1 MNSENKPLDEEE
13 IETLILQAPS
23 RYVQEARLLLTYAAQ
38 NGLDLEEQLVKE
50 IVEAKSALEFNRWNA
65 DIESRFWLALNQIA
79 KLVAPV
85 SVDSLKATHVLTDDQ
100 DLKRKT
106 GFLGNLSTWFFGRK
120 RRSSAQKSVITYQR
134 GTLWVLALLMGAQ
147 FYWIIVSNLTTDI
160 SQTLPKKIEVL
171 EQERSRLL
179 LQVSPEKMLP
189 KNRETPDETTNIEY
203 ISDEMLDI
211 SQKVDTTSLLPIN
224 QQIQLIDKQI
234 EETKYRLE
242 ANYNLLTIWVST
254 FFINKTQESIL
265 KKQNQNTSQ
274 KLETQRSILRD
285 TAALQEAK
293 FILQGI
299 QLYILPLL
307 YGLLGAAAYVLRTL
321 TTEIRNLTYEI
332 ESNIRYRLR
341 IQLGAVS
348 GLAIG
353 WFSDAGLTFSAST
366 LSLSPLA
373 LAFLAGYS
381 VEVLFSLM
389 DRMIYTFSSEET
401 PIRNKAP
408 DKKS

>member
-1 MNSENKPLDEEE
+1 MDIESKVLEETENFN
-13 IETLILQAPS
+13 LQAPS

-38 NGLDLEEQLVKE
+38 NGLDLEESLIKE
-50 IVEAKSALEFNRWNA
+50 IVEAKSALETNRWSVE
-65 DIESRFWLALNQIA
+65 IESRFWLAFNKVA

-85 SVDSLKATHVLTDDQ
+85 SVASLKATHVLTEDQ
-100 DLKRKT
+100 NCNRRG
-106 GFLGNLSTWFFGRK
+106 GFVNDFNSWLFGK
-120 RRSSAQKSVITYQR
+120 KSRSAAQRSVITYQR
-134 GTLWVLALLMGAQ
+134 GTLSALALLMLAQ

-160 SQTLPKKIEVL
+160 SQTLPKKIEIL

-179 LQVSPEKMLP
+179 LQVSTGKVIS
-189 KNRETPDETTNIEY
+189 KDTKQSDIAAETNAPLEDVAFPLKKTEE
-203 ISDEMLDI
+203 
-211 SQKVDTTSLLPIN
+211 VALLPIN
-224 QQIQLIDKQI
+224 QQIQLIDKQL

-242 ANYNLLTIWVST
+242 ANYNLLTMWVST
-254 FFINKTQESIL
+254 FFINRSQENL
-265 KKQNQNTSQ
+265 KKQVNSL
-274 KLETQRSILRD
+274 KVETQRDILKN

-389 DRMIYTFSSEET
+389 DRMIYTFSSTEDVEKKQK
-401 PIRNKAP
+401 N
-408 DKKS
+408 DKSSVN

>member
-1 MNSENKPLDEEE
+1 MDIESKATEENESVN
-13 IETLILQAPS
+13 LQAPL

-50 IVEAKSALEFNRWNA
+50 IVEAKSALETNRWNS
-65 DIESRFWLALNQIA
+65 DIEARFWLAFNKIA

-85 SVDSLKATHVLTDDQ
+85 SVDSLKATHVLTEDQ
-100 DLKRKT
+100 NFNRKG
-106 GFLGNLSTWFFGRK
+106 GFFNEIMIRLFGK
-120 RRSSAQKSVITYQR
+120 KSRSAAQRSVITYQR
-134 GTLWVLALLMGAQ
+134 GTLSVLAVLMLAQ

-160 SQTLPKKIEVL
+160 SQTLPKKIETL
-171 EQERSRLL
+171 EQDRNRLL
-179 LQVSPEKMLP
+179 LQVSPEKIIS
-189 KNRETPDETTNIEY
+189 KDKKQSEITAEAGVTPD
-203 ISDEMLDI
+203 
-211 SQKVDTTSLLPIN
+211 DTIFPPKKTEEVALLPIN

-234 EETKYRLE
+234 EEMKYRLE
-242 ANYNLLTIWVST
+242 ANYNLLTMWVST
-254 FFINKTQESIL
+254 FFINRSQENL
-265 KKQNQNTSQ
+265 KKQANSQ
-274 KLETQRSILRD
+274 KVENQRDILKN

-389 DRMIYTFSSEET
+389 DRMIYTFSSDESST
-401 PIRNKAP
+401 KSLKK
-408 DKKS
+408 DKTTLT

>member
-1 MNSENKPLDEEE
+1 M
-13 IETLILQAPS
+13 
-23 RYVQEARLLLTYAAQ
+23 
-38 NGLDLEEQLVKE
+38 
-50 IVEAKSALEFNRWNA
+50 
-65 DIESRFWLALNQIA
+65 
-79 KLVAPV
+79 
-85 SVDSLKATHVLTDDQ
+85 
-100 DLKRKT
+100 
-106 GFLGNLSTWFFGRK
+106 
-120 RRSSAQKSVITYQR
+120 
-134 GTLWVLALLMGAQ
+134 
-147 FYWIIVSNLTTDI
+147 
-160 SQTLPKKIEVL
+160 
-171 EQERSRLL
+171 
-179 LQVSPEKMLP
+179 
-189 KNRETPDETTNIEY
+189 
-203 ISDEMLDI
+203 
-211 SQKVDTTSLLPIN
+211 
-224 QQIQLIDKQI
+224 
-234 EETKYRLE
+234 
-242 ANYNLLTIWVST
+242 WVST
-254 FFINKTQESIL
+254 FFI
-265 KKQNQNTSQ
+265 KQSQGLVLEQQYSQ
-274 KLETQRSILRD
+274 KLETQRGILKN

-389 DRMIYTFSSEET
+389 DRMIYTFSSSENLEKK
-401 PIRNKAP
+401 PRN
-408 DKKS
+408 DKNISS

>member
-1 MNSENKPLDEEE
+1 MDTENKSIEENE
-13 IETLILQAPS
+13 NLQAPS

-38 NGLDLEEQLVKE
+38 NGLELEERLVKE
-50 IVEAKSALEFNRWNA
+50 IVEAKSALETNRWNTE
-65 DIESRFWLALNQIA
+65 IEARFWMAFNQIA

-85 SVDSLKATHVLTDDQ
+85 SVDSLKATHVLTDDHNFN
-100 DLKRKT
+100 RKG
-106 GFLGNLSTWFFGRK
+106 GFLNDFSNRFFGK
-120 RRSSAQKSVITYQR
+120 KTRSAAQRSVITYQR
-134 GTLWVLALLMGAQ
+134 GTLWVLALLMLAQ

-160 SQTLPKKIEVL
+160 SQTLPKKIENL

-179 LQVSPEKMLP
+179 LQVSPEKAISKDKKP
-189 KNRETPDETTNIEY
+189 PEIVAEAGITPDEVVPTPKKTEEVPI
-203 ISDEMLDI
+203 
-211 SQKVDTTSLLPIN
+211 LPIN
-224 QQIQLIDKQI
+224 QQIQIIEKQI

-242 ANYNLLTIWVST
+242 ANYNLLTVWVSS
-254 FFINKTQESIL
+254 FFANRTQENFR
-265 KKQNQNTSQ
+265 KQGIPQ
-274 KLETQRSILRD
+274 KLEAQKNILRD
-285 TAALQEAK
+285 TASLQEAK

-389 DRMIYTFSSEET
+389 DRMIYTFSSSEDVEKKQ
-401 PIRNKAP
+401 RN
-408 DKKS
+408 DKNISS

>member
-1 MNSENKPLDEEE
+1 MEKMMNIENKTVEENE
-13 IETLILQAPS
+13 NLQAPA
-23 RYVQEARLLLTYAAQ
+23 RYVHEARLLLTYAAQ
-38 NGLDLEEQLVKE
+38 NGLDLDEQLVKE
-50 IVEAKSALEFNRWNA
+50 IVGAKTALECNRWNTE
-65 DIESRFWLALNQIA
+65 IEAKFWLAFNKIA

-100 DLKRKT
+100 SFSRKG
-106 GFLGNLSTWFFGRK
+106 GFFNEIAVRFFGK
-120 RRSSAQKSVITYQR
+120 KLRSAAQRSVITYQR
-134 GTLWVLALLMGAQ
+134 GTLIVLAILMLAQ

-160 SQTLPKKIEVL
+160 SQTLPKKIEAL

-179 LQVSPEKMLP
+179 LQVSPEKMISKDKNQSEVSVEAGVTLDEAPFPP
-189 KNRETPDETTNIEY
+189 KKPEE
-203 ISDEMLDI
+203 
-211 SQKVDTTSLLPIN
+211 VVLLPIN

-234 EETKYRLE
+234 EETKFRLE
-242 ANYNLLTIWVST
+242 ANYHLLTMWVSS
-254 FFINKTQESIL
+254 FFINRSQESLRKQANSQKVENQRDIL
-265 KKQNQNTSQ
+265 KN
-274 KLETQRSILRD
+274 
-285 TAALQEAK
+285 TAALQQAK
-293 FILQGI
+293 IILQGI

-321 TTEIRNLTYEI
+321 TTEIRDLTYEI

-353 WFSDAGLTFSAST
+353 WFSDAGLTFSANT

-389 DRMIYTFSSEET
+389 DRMIYTFSSTENIEKKQ
-401 PIRNKAP
+401 RNE
-408 DKKS
+408 KSVSS

>member
-1 MNSENKPLDEEE
+1 MNIEKKTIEENEN
-13 IETLILQAPS
+13 LQAPA

-38 NGLDLEEQLVKE
+38 NGLDLEERLVKE
-50 IVEAKSALEFNRWNA
+50 IVDAKSALETNRWNA
-65 DIESRFWLALNQIA
+65 EIEARFWMAFNKIA

-85 SVDSLKATHVLTDDQ
+85 SVDSLKATHVLTDDR
-100 DLKRKT
+100 DFNRKG
-106 GFLGNLSTWFFGRK
+106 GFLNDLTTWFFGK
-120 RRSSAQKSVITYQR
+120 KTRSAAQRSVITYQR
-134 GTLWVLALLMGAQ
+134 GTLLVLALLMLAQ

-160 SQTLPKKIEVL
+160 SQTLPKKIETL

-179 LQVSPEKMLP
+179 LQVSPEKAISKDKKPLEIVAEAGISPDDISIPP
-189 KNRETPDETTNIEY
+189 KKIEETPI
-203 ISDEMLDI
+203 
-211 SQKVDTTSLLPIN
+211 LPIN
-224 QQIQLIDKQI
+224 QQIQIIEKQI

-242 ANYNLLTIWVST
+242 ANYNLLTVWVSS
-254 FFINKTQESIL
+254 FFANKTQENI
-265 KKQNQNTSQ
+265 KKQGTSQ
-274 KLETQRSILRD
+274 KLEAQRNILRD
-285 TAALQEAK
+285 TASLQEAK

-389 DRMIYTFSSEET
+389 DRMIYTFSSSDDVEKK
-401 PIRNKAP
+401 PRN
-408 DKKS
+408 DKSSVS

>member
-1 MNSENKPLDEEE
+1 MDTTSKSTEEDNE
-13 IETLILQAPS
+13 IISLQAPS

-38 NGLDLEEQLVKE
+38 NGLELEEQLVKE
-50 IVEAKSALEFNRWNA
+50 IVDAKTALETNRWNA
-65 DIESRFWLALNQIA
+65 EIEARFWMAFNQIA

-85 SVDSLKATHVLTDDQ
+85 SVDSLKATHVLTDDR
-100 DLKRKT
+100 DFNRKG
-106 GFLGNLSTWFFGRK
+106 GFLNDLTAWLFGK
-120 RRSSAQKSVITYQR
+120 KIRSAAQRSVITYQR
-134 GTLWVLALLMGAQ
+134 GTLWVLALLMLAQ

-160 SQTLPKKIEVL
+160 SQTLPKRIENL

-179 LQVSPEKMLP
+179 LQVSPEKAVSKDKKQP
-189 KNRETPDETTNIEY
+189 EIISEAGSTPD
-203 ISDEMLDI
+203 DI
-211 SQKVDTTSLLPIN
+211 TFPVKKSEEIALLPIN

-242 ANYNLLTIWVST
+242 ANYNLLTMWVSA
-254 FFINKTQESIL
+254 FFINKSQENIR
-265 KKQNQNTSQ
+265 KQVTPQ
-274 KLETQRSILRD
+274 KLEAQRNILRD

-389 DRMIYTFSSEET
+389 DRMIYTFSSSESVEKK
-401 PIRNKAP
+401 PKN
-408 DKKS
+408 DKSISS